1 MINRSLV
8 QCRSCSYTLW
18 LRIDRPETGNDQYLY
33 SCPNCQ
39 LDTTLMVKNETHSV
53 LIQSDECKEIE
64 PKEVHLKDM
73 DSNNV
78 VTLSSFYPVFLDVH
92 NKPLMEGGSP
102 RLYFFTKYFDCAQ
115 RYIRVITFF
124 SGIKCNFLHE
134 HLNIISAIEDFNWK
148 KVRGLLDKS
157 KIKITNDIASMS
169 EQLLINEAYSYTS
182 ILFFDLLGIE
192 KRACLYDEYYKA
204 LNECNA
210 NHTSSYYSLLCDLH
224 HEHQYLINRK
234 KLFNIHRR
242 IFKNVESYIAGFIYE
257 FASDNFKQDMYRCRL
272 YRSDFDTVKSLYV
285 DIFELISK
293 TSIYMIL
300 ILNLANRGSIH
311 KFSTPGISIT
321 KLKSMTSYNRLNLL
335 AECPEIHSLFQSVS
349 RKMRN
354 DIGHFSAQYDVK
366 TGVINYDSGQSEH
379 YLIFLNNLL
388 QAIKAFKIVYT
399 VYSKVDLDF
408 VQLRPNK
415 NVL

>member
-1 MINRSLV
+1 MINRCLV
-8 QCRSCSYTLW
+8 QCSSCSYIVW
-18 LRIDRPETGNDQYLY
+18 LRIDQPETGNDEYLY

-39 LDTTLMVKNETHSV
+39 LDTTLVVKNKKHYV

-73 DSNNV
+73 DSNV
-78 VTLSSFYPVFLDVH
+78 ITLSSYYPVFLDVH
-92 NKPLMEGGSP
+92 NKPLTEGGSP
-102 RLYFFTKYFDCAQ
+102 RLYFFKKYFDCAQ
-115 RYIRVITFF
+115 LYIRVIMFF
-124 SGIKCNFLHE
+124 SWIKKHILHE
-134 HLNIISAIEDFNWK
+134 HLSILSAIEDFNWE
-148 KVRGLLDKS
+148 KVRKLLYKS
-157 KIKITNDIASMS
+157 KIKITDDIPSIS
-169 EQLLINEAYSYTS
+169 EQLLINEAYSHVS
-182 ILFFDLLGIE
+182 ILFFNLLGIE
-192 KRACLYDEYYKA
+192 KRANLYDEYYQA
-204 LNECNA
+204 LNECIATHA
-210 NHTSSYYSLLCDLH
+210 NSYYSLLCDFH
-224 HEHQYLINRK
+224 QEHQYLINRR

-242 IFKNVESYIAGFIYE
+242 IFKNIESYIAGFIYE
-257 FASDNFKQDMYRCRL
+257 FASDDFKQDMYRCRL

-311 KFSTPGISIT
+311 NFSTPGISII
-321 KLKSMTSYNRLNLL
+321 KLKSMTSYKRLNLL
-335 AECPEIHSLFQSVS
+335 EECPEIHSLFQSVS
-349 RKMRN
+349 RQMRN

-415 NVL
+415 NK